1 MLLVSAH
8 ELVEEP
14 EEPVVGDPQVLSSG
28 PHVLSSGPQLWFLCV
43 GSSYVLAIRLE
54 LMNDYNLFQVP

>member
-1 MLLVSAH
+1 MFLVLAQHMS
-8 ELVEEP
+8 LVREP
-14 EEPVVGDPQVLSSG
+14 SVPGPQVLSSG
-28 PHVLSSGPQLWFLCV
+28 PHVLSSGPQHWFLCV

>member
-14 EEPVVGDPQVLSSG
+14 EEPAVPDPQVLSSG
-28 PHVLSSGPQLWFLCV
+28 PHALSFGPQLWFLSV
-43 GSSYVLAIRLE
+43 GCSFVLAIGSN
-54 LMNDYNLFQVP
+54 LMKGYG